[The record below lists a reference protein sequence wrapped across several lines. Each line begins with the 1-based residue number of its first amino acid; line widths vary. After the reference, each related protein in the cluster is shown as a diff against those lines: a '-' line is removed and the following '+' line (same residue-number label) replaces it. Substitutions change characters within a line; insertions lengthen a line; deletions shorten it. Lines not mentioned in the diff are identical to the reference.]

1 MWWWNG
7 PMWGGWGM
15 PWWMLIFPLL
25 FVLGFVFMAY
35 VCMWRGFTFWYCGGR
50 QIADTS
56 QALLEEKQKLR
67 WEFAGLRAE
76 IKK

>member
-1 MWWWNG
+1 
-7 PMWGGWGM
+7 
-15 PWWMLIFPLL
+15 
-25 FVLGFVFMAY
+25 MAY